1 MSSDLD
7 RIDAAIVKVE
17 GQIDACPDPEERKLL
32 RKKEEQLREER
43 LILLRKTEGNVTN
56 MCNSFH
62 PAKLFLVLSLGF
74 FATEPFCPRS
84 STAAAPAPD
93 SSGDVVSC
101 AVLAILL

>member
-62 PAKLFLVLSLGF
+62 PAKLLSCSLGWDFCDGTILPAF
-74 FATEPFCPRS
+74 FHSCGS
-84 STAAAPAPD
+84 C
-93 SSGDVVSC
+93 SGF
-101 AVLAILL
+101 LR